1 MEAKPQHGS
10 AFILLFSKYGFRVC
24 SVKATDSGAGQKV
37 EEKKNLKICSLSRN
51 YTLVGKEK
59 NNKQNI

>member
-37 EEKKNLKICSLSRN
+37 EEKKKSKNLFSFSKLHSGWER
-51 YTLVGKEK
+51 KK
-59 NNKQNI
+59 